1 MLRSGRY
8 EYDRRV
14 AAALVDEAAAAQCS
28 EAVLIQETERERE
41 DSLAFV
47 AFSELIA

>member
-1 MLRSGRY
+1 MLRSGH

-28 EAVLIQETERERE
+28 EAVFIQERERK

>member
-41 DSLAFV
+41 R
-47 AFSELIA
+47 ERERTH

>member
-1 MLRSGRY
+1 MLRSGH

-28 EAVLIQETERERE
+28 EAVFIQEREKR
-41 DSLAFV
+41 
-47 AFSELIA
+47 LISVCCLQ